1 MTLTVDGDPSHITT
15 LNTMFNIPTVYRKGS
30 ADALVHSNNPSHG
43 TAYAHTQGGVTRNYR
58 ALAAY
63 NCTVVNG
70 KLMSLSGKLPTKS
83 MTLADFRTAAEAN
96 GDGWG
101 LWKYWDWQLLKEMT
115 FFALKSFNGQNLLGQ
130 GGYTCGSNT
139 TGTCD
144 QLGMF
149 AGDVTGTSS
158 SVKCFVEDWWGSQYN
173 FIDDFI
179 NNSGT
184 VYAGQQVKVTDD
196 IANMVQIDSGFTHSS
211 GFPSAI
217 RTGDEAWGM
226 GTNISGD
233 RSKGLCDRVIGST
246 SASRI
251 GYVGSS
257 SGLVSNGY
265 AGPSY
270 LNTNNTLSTS
280 NTNFGARLA
289 FSFDGGKK

>member
-1 MTLTVDGDPSHITT
+1 
-15 LNTMFNIPTVYRKGS
+15 MFNIPTVYRRGS
-30 ADALVHSNNPSHG
+30 AGALVHSGDPSHG

-63 NCTVVNG
+63 NCTVVDG

-83 MTLADFRTAAEAN
+83 MTRAGFRTAAEAN

-115 FFALKSFNGQNLLGQ
+115 FFALKSFNGQDLLGQ
-130 GGYTCGSNT
+130 GGYAYRSNT

-149 AGDVTGTSS
+149 AGNVAGTSS
-158 SVKCFVEDWWGSQYN
+158 SVKCFVEDWWGSQYL

-184 VYAGQQVKVTDD
+184 VYAGQQVNVTDN
-196 IANMVQIDSGFTHSS
+196 IANMVQIDSGFTRGA
-211 GFPSAI
+211 GFPNAI
-217 RTGDEAWGM
+217 RTTDEAWGM
-226 GTNISGD
+226 GTNTSGD
-233 RSKGLCDRVIGST
+233 RSKGLCDRVT
-246 SASRI
+246 
-251 GYVGSS
+251 GSS
-257 SGLVSNGY
+257 SASQVGLVGGGSGYVSNGN

-270 LNTNNTLSTS
+270 LSAYSSLSGSDTS
-280 NTNFGARLA
+280 IGARLA
-289 FSFDGGKK
+289 FSF

>member
-1 MTLTVDGDPSHITT
+1 
-15 LNTMFNIPTVYRKGS
+15 MFNIPTVYRKGS
-30 ADALVHSNNPSHG
+30 SSALVHSSSPSHG
-43 TAYAHTQGGVTRNYR
+43 TAYAHTQGGITRNYR

-63 NCTVVNG
+63 NCTIVDG

-83 MTLADFRTAAEAN
+83 MTRANFRTAAEAN

-115 FFALKSFNGQNLLGQ
+115 FFALKSFNGQDLLGR
-130 GGYTCGSNT
+130 GGYAYGSNT

-158 SVKCFVEDWWGSQYN
+158 SVKCFVEDWWGSQN
-173 FIDDFI
+173 IFIDDFS

-246 SASRI
+246 SASRM
-251 GYVGSS
+251 GRVGGRSGNVS
-257 SGLVSNGY
+257 SGT
-265 AGPSY
+265 AGPSC
-270 LNTNNTLSTS
+270 LAADNALSYSYTDI
-280 NTNFGARLA
+280 GARLA

>member
-1 MTLTVDGDPSHITT
+1 
-15 LNTMFNIPTVYRKGS
+15 MFNIPTVYRKGS
-30 ADALVHSNNPSHG
+30 STALVHSSDPSHG

-63 NCTVVNG
+63 NCTIVDGV
-70 KLMSLSGKLPTKS
+70 LMSLSGKLPTKS
-83 MTLADFRTAAEAN
+83 KTRAEFRTAAEAN

-115 FFALKSFNGQNLLGQ
+115 FFALKSFNGQDLLGQ
-130 GGYTCGSNT
+130 GGYAYGSNT

-158 SVKCFVEDWWGSQYN
+158 SVKCFVEDWWGSQFI

-184 VYAGQQVKVTDD
+184 VYAGQQVRVTDS
-196 IANMVQIDSGFTHSS
+196 IANMVQIDSGFTRSG
-211 GFPSAI
+211 GFPNAI
-217 RTGDEAWGM
+217 RTTDEAWGM
-226 GTNISGD
+226 GTNTSGD
-233 RSKGLCDRVIGST
+233 RSKGLCDRVT
-246 SASRI
+246 
-251 GYVGSS
+251 GSS
-257 SGLVSNGY
+257 SASQLGRVGGRSDYVGVGY

-270 LNTNNTLSTS
+270 LDATDSLSGSTAGC
-280 NTNFGARLA
+280 GARLA
-289 FSFDGGKK
+289 FSF